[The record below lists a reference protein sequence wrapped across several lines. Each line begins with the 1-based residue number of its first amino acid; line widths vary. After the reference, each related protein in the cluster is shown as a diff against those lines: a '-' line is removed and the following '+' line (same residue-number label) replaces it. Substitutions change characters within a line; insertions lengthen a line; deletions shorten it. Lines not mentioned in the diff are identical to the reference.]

1 MTNAGTLVDAGTA
14 RQAEK
19 LVHDSR
25 FLLLGFK
32 APWCP
37 QCGPQRGVVERVRD
51 KFRDRMDFAYLDL
64 AADES
69 GAETFSVRT
78 LPTLLLFRNG
88 KEAARLTGFTPAPK
102 LISSLDRLLGS
113 D

>member
-1 MTNAGTLVDAGTA
+1 MTHTGTLLEVGSA
-14 RQAEK
+14 RQAET
-19 LVHDSR
+19 LVCGSQ

-37 QCGPQRGVVERVRD
+37 QCGPQRGVVERVRGR
-51 KFRDRMDFAYLDL
+51 FHDRIRFAYLDL

-69 GAETFSVRT
+69 AADAFSIRALPALVFFKNGRETT
-78 LPTLLLFRNG
+78 
-88 KEAARLTGFTPAPK
+88 RLTGFTPAPR
-102 LISSLDRLLGS
+102 LIASLDRLLGS

>member
-1 MTNAGTLVDAGTA
+1 MTGSGTLVDTGTA
-14 RQAEK
+14 RQAER
-19 LVHDSR
+19 LVRDSR

-37 QCGPQRGVVERVRD
+37 QCGPQRGVVERVWGR
-51 KFRDRMDFAYLDL
+51 FRDRVHFAYLDL
-64 AADES
+64 AADGS

-78 LPTLLLFRNG
+78 LPTLLLFKNG

-102 LISSLDRLLGS
+102 LISSLDRLLAS

>member
-1 MTNAGTLVDAGTA
+1 MANAGKLVDTGTA
-14 RQAEK
+14 RQAER
-19 LVHDSR
+19 LVRDSR

-37 QCGPQRGVVERVRD
+37 QCGPQRGVVERVQDR
-51 KFRDRMDFAYLDL
+51 FRDRMDFAYLDL

-69 GAETFSVRT
+69 GVETFSVRT
-78 LPTLLLFRNG
+78 LPTLLLFENG
-88 KEAARLTGFTPAPK
+88 KEIARLTGFTPAPR

>member
-1 MTNAGTLVDAGTA
+1 MTNAGTLADTGTV
-14 RQAEK
+14 REAER
-19 LVHDSR
+19 LVRDSR

-37 QCGPQRGVVERVRD
+37 QCGPQRGVVERVRGR
-51 KFRDRMDFAYLDL
+51 FHDRIRFAYLDL

-69 GAETFSVRT
+69 AAEAFSIRA
-78 LPTLLLFRNG
+78 LPALILFRNG
-88 KEAARLTGFTPAPK
+88 REAARLTGFTPAPR
-102 LISSLDRLLGS
+102 LIASLDRLLGS

>member
-1 MTNAGTLVDAGTA
+1 MTSTGTIVDTGTA
-14 RQAEK
+14 RQAEG
-19 LVHDSR
+19 LVRDSR
-25 FLLLGFK
+25 FLLLGFR

-37 QCGPQRGVVERVRD
+37 QCGPQRGVVERVQGR
-51 KFRDRMDFAYLDL
+51 FHDRVDFAYLDL

-78 LPTLLLFRNG
+78 LPALLLFRDG
-88 KEAARLTGFTPAPK
+88 KEVARLTGFTPAPK
-102 LISSLDRLLGS
+102 LVSSLDRLLGS